1 MGLKKLIIES
11 IMGNINESEL
21 SIASIKKYAESLN
34 VYLELAYRPEFKGII
49 IEWIEREDGSEK
61 GSGKLVI
68 EKIKEYAKSV
78 NMCVRLTPESNGS
91 SKVQDTLISYYQS
104 LGFELDPKGSHVLIG
119 NGEDVEENKKYWYA
133 MRLCPNGKK

>member
-91 SKVQDTLISYYQS
+91 SRFKTL
-104 LGFELDPKGSHVLIG
+104 L
-119 NGEDVEENKKYWYA
+119 
-133 MRLCPNGKK
+133 